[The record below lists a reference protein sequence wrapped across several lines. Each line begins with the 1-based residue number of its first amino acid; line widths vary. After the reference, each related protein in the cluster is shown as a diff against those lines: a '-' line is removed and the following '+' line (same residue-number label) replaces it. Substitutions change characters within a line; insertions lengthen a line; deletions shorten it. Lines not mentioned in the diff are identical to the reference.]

1 MKQTLPQ
8 CIRLVIKARDH
19 WGSVILGV
27 VLITCHDP
35 CLDLVSPIKEDFL
48 SILSNTFLPLEPRIF
63 FPSTAMEFI
72 KKSRLALPNGAMKSA
87 SSSTL
92 PECFKHVQILI
103 TSFFYYS
110 FRSTLFTLLSD
121 TSDSSALS
129 LKMNSMG
136 SRASGSTCSGSFVM
150 EKRGIF
156 PPVYDTRTL
165 SPCPLSAT
173 FLSLSS
179 HRKSQQHI

>member
-1 MKQTLPQ
+1 MHKTGDKSQGSLGISDFRGCVNYMPWPMSWS
-8 CIRLVIKARDH
+8 CISYKRRLLEHFVKH
-19 WGSVILGV
+19 
-27 VLITCHDP
+27 
-35 CLDLVSPIKEDFL
+35 L
-48 SILSNTFLPLEPRIF
+48 STTGTKDF

-72 KKSRLALPNGAMKSA
+72 KKSRLALPDGAMKSA

-179 HRKSQQHI
+179 QRKSQQHI